1 MNVFF
6 LDTCR

>member
-6 LDTCR
+6 TN